1 MLRARG
7 SRCRWAAACMQSA
20 NPHRAAFG
28 MGPCEIFKT
37 LSYVGVR
44 TIYVLG
50 GCRLLQR
57 IRTACVWEPLCPV
70 RGYNSSRNL
79 LTKFDHHQRIRQS
92 IRQGISHGAHR
103 RHCSGTPA
111 G

>member
-44 TIYVLG
+44 TNIYVLG

-57 IRTACVWEPLCPV
+57 IRTACGNHCVPV
-70 RGYNSSRNL
+70 RGYNSSSNL

-92 IRQGISHGAHR
+92 IRQGISHGARR